1 MDALRQGG
9 KLNSGSAWS
18 QAVDKQGLYYWS
30 TDGVGLMVEREMP
43 REGVKDDSG
52 FALPRVAQRRVPPA
66 PARPRVSD
74 RRAVPGHVHENQ

>member
-1 MDALRQGG
+1 MLTDASLVCAVDALRQGG
-9 KLNSGSAWS
+9 KLNNGSAWS

-52 FALPRVAQRRVPPA
+52 VVSPAELTLPDLEPEPE
-66 PARPRVSD
+66 PE
-74 RRAVPGHVHENQ
+74 PG